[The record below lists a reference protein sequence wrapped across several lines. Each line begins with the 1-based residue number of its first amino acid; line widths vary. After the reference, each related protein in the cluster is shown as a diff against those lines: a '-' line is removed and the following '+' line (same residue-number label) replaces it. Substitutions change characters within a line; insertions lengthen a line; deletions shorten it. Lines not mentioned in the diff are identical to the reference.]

1 MYLSA
6 FAVASSARRFDYFKN
21 RIFDSFFILSSALK
35 TLKMLIKTKMSYSF
49 YVTIFNNI
57 QVFLF
62 TWENGAFP
70 KRFTPMTLL
79 LKPYAKILRLASV
92 DESRK
97 RVSSNESGL
106 IGISL
111 VREKPLDFERLT
123 RVNCT

>member
-1 MYLSA
+1 
-6 FAVASSARRFDYFKN
+6 
-21 RIFDSFFILSSALK
+21 
-35 TLKMLIKTKMSYSF
+35 MLIKTKMSYSF

-79 LKPYAKILRLASV
+79 LKPYANILRLASV

-97 RVSSNESGL
+97 RVFL
-106 IGISL
+106 QT
-111 VREKPLDFERLT
+111 KAD
-123 RVNCT
+123 